1 LYLIQVRKALD
12 TYKEKALKTGIIVL
26 KEGESITDH
35 IDYISVHLPY
45 RRMGEKALA
54 NLLRHEWRHLARWKK
69 ITAEIGLDEPVPKDP
84 RGTIES
90 ILADVEFMKA
100 DEKFRR
106 EFMRTEHYRNVFNR
120 KMSSSL
126 QASALIGNLYTASM
140 YMGLRSLLEF
150 EYGKDIDLY
159 GKRIGFGSYGSGC
172 SAMVFSGVIQ
182 EKYKEL
188 VSRMDLD
195 KDIGPRTKI
204 SIEDYEKLHR
214 NTRKYD
220 QAFLNAEDEFILVNI
235 GGNTADRAGFREYC
249 YAN

>member
-1 LYLIQVRKALD
+1 MKTQH
-12 TYKEKALKTGIIVL
+12 YK
-26 KEGESITDH
+26 
-35 IDYISVHLPY
+35 
-45 RRMGEKALA
+45 
-54 NLLRHEWRHLARWKK
+54 
-69 ITAEIGLDEPVPKDP
+69 
-84 RGTIES
+84 
-90 ILADVEFMKA
+90 
-100 DEKFRR
+100 
-106 EFMRTEHYRNVFNR
+106 NVFDR

-150 EYGKDIDLY
+150 EYLKNIDLY

-188 VSRMDLD
+188 VSRMNLD

-204 SIEDYEKLHR
+204 SIEDYEKLHK

-220 QAFLNAEDEFILVNI
+220 EAFLNAEDEFILVNI